1 MENNN
6 VISRNFDKPTIVTDD
21 IKENCLLENTMIGG
35 YGTAIIDKDFIE
47 DMNKIAES
55 IDTSNSNLIAIITDL
70 QNKIY
75 EYFYS
80 KDGSSL
86 SREKIYD
93 EKAIVNEDGMV
104 IGTKISDLKERSG
117 LYFFCRLCSATV

>member
-35 YGTAIIDKDFIE
+35 YGTAIIDKDFIQ

-55 IDTSNSNLIAIITDL
+55 IDTSNSNLISIITDL
-70 QNKIY
+70 
-75 EYFYS
+75 
-80 KDGSSL
+80 
-86 SREKIYD
+86 
-93 EKAIVNEDGMV
+93 
-104 IGTKISDLKERSG
+104 
-117 LYFFCRLCSATV
+117 